1 MVRLFDTHAHLLDE
15 HFDPDREELIRSLPE
30 RGVVG
35 FVEACCRETDLP
47 GMENLLKA
55 CPYAWGSAG
64 IHPEYAE
71 EFTDATIDHLREAL
85 KGERMVAVGEIG
97 LDYHYEDGAPRD
109 VQKRAFAEQVRLAKE
124 LGLPVIIHDRDAHG
138 DMLDILRAE
147 RQGLSGIMHCFSGS
161 YEMAKDCMDY
171 GLFIAFGGA
180 VTFKNARKQR
190 EIASKIPL
198 DRLLMETDCPY
209 MTPEPFRGKRNDP
222 GLISNTLRVL
232 SEIRGM
238 EEEALSQILLQ
249 NALRVFQLTDR
260 FCP

>member
-15 HFDPDREELIRSLPE
+15 HFDPDREELLRSLPE

-47 GMENLLKA
+47 GMEKLLKN

-71 EFTDATIDHLREAL
+71 TFTDSSIDTLREAL

-109 VQKRAFAEQVRLAKE
+109 VQKRVFTEQVRLAKE
-124 LGLPVIIHDRDAHG
+124 RGLPVIIHDRDAHG

-161 YEMAKDCMDY
+161 WEMAKDCMDY
-171 GLFIAFGGA
+171 GLYIAFGGA

-209 MTPEPFRGKRNDP
+209 MTPEPFRGRRNDP
-222 GLISNTLRVL
+222 SLVRLVAEKL
-232 SEIRGM
+232 SALRGM
-238 EEEALSQILLQ
+238 DPEEAAEITFA
-249 NALRVFQLTDR
+249 NGEALFGTI
-260 FCP
+260 

>member
-1 MVRLFDTHAHLLDE
+1 M
-15 HFDPDREELIRSLPE
+15 
-30 RGVVG
+30 
-35 FVEACCRETDLP
+35 
-47 GMENLLKA
+47 
-55 CPYAWGSAG
+55 
-64 IHPEYAE
+64 
-71 EFTDATIDHLREAL
+71 
-85 KGERMVAVGEIG
+85 
-97 LDYHYEDGAPRD
+97 
-109 VQKRAFAEQVRLAKE
+109 
-124 LGLPVIIHDRDAHG
+124 
-138 DMLDILRAE
+138 
-147 RQGLSGIMHCFSGS
+147 
-161 YEMAKDCMDY
+161 
-171 GLFIAFGGA
+171 GGA

-190 EIASKIPL
+190 EIAQKIPL